1 MFERF
6 TSDAR
11 QVVFAAIA
19 KVTARDDKEV
29 RPGHL
34 LIGLITTEGVA
45 GRVLAD
51 LGVTES
57 SAESIALGPA
67 GAPAPGDAE
76 VLKAIGIDL
85 DEIKRKAEQNFGT
98 GALDRHLLTRRGPF
112 GWISDRT
119 RLTGESKFTLQLSL
133 REARALHHNYLG
145 TEHLLLGLLR
155 AGQANKHGDF
165 TPLTL
170 HALGIDPDAA
180 RQRVL
185 DALGQAA

>member
-11 QVVFAAIA
+11 QVVRAALA
-19 KVTARDDKEV
+19 KATARGDKQI

-34 LIGLITTEGVA
+34 LIGLIRTEGVA
-45 GRVLAD
+45 AAVLAD

-57 SAESIALGPA
+57 SAETAALGPA

-76 VLKAIGIDL
+76 ALKAIGIDL
-85 DEIKRKAEQNFGT
+85 DEIKRTAEQNFGA
-98 GALDRHLLTRRGPF
+98 GALDRYLVTRVGPL
-112 GWISDRT
+112 GWFSDRA
-119 RLTGESKFTLQLSL
+119 RLSAETKAALELSL
-133 REARALHHNYLG
+133 REARALHSNQLG

-155 AGQANKHGDF
+155 FGKFNKHGDF

-170 HALGIDPDAA
+170 HALGIDPAAA
-180 RQRVL
+180 RARVL
-185 DALGQAA
+185 AALGRAA